1 MDVQTHVVH
10 SLHEIQIQQT
20 ETEFVTGVCQKRHVG
35 TDKRQMQAD
44 RILLDATYGMP
55 ARVRRAGWLDEAL
68 RENLRRGRNADMKN
82 DLMYHVQMRKQQDIE
97 DLKVE
102 VRQLKEENEAIRM
115 GLDGNDERGDK
126 LENQFA
132 ELHTNFETFKRQT
145 VKRQTELQ
153 RGLQFTL
160 MAVLIGYVLGIGTI
174 LL

>member
-1 MDVQTHVVH
+1 
-10 SLHEIQIQQT
+10 
-20 ETEFVTGVCQKRHVG
+20 
-35 TDKRQMQAD
+35 
-44 RILLDATYGMP
+44 
-55 ARVRRAGWLDEAL
+55 
-68 RENLRRGRNADMKN
+68 MKN

-115 GLDGNDERGDK
+115 GLGVNDEHGYKLEDK
-126 LENQFA
+126 LA
-132 ELHTNFETFKRQT
+132 ELQTNFETFKRQT

-160 MAVLIGYVLGIGTI
+160 LAVLIGYVLGVGTI

>member
-1 MDVQTHVVH
+1 
-10 SLHEIQIQQT
+10 
-20 ETEFVTGVCQKRHVG
+20 
-35 TDKRQMQAD
+35 
-44 RILLDATYGMP
+44 
-55 ARVRRAGWLDEAL
+55 
-68 RENLRRGRNADMKN
+68 MKN

-97 DLKVE
+97 DLKSE
-102 VRQLKEENEAIRM
+102 VKQLKEGNEAIRM
-115 GLDGNDERGDK
+115 GLDEHDEHGDK

-160 MAVLIGYVLGIGTI
+160 LAVLIGYVLGVGTI

>member
-1 MDVQTHVVH
+1 
-10 SLHEIQIQQT
+10 
-20 ETEFVTGVCQKRHVG
+20 
-35 TDKRQMQAD
+35 
-44 RILLDATYGMP
+44 
-55 ARVRRAGWLDEAL
+55 
-68 RENLRRGRNADMKN
+68 MKN
-82 DLMYHVQMRKQQDIE
+82 NLMYHVQMRKQQDIE

-126 LENQFA
+126 LENQLA
-132 ELHTNFETFKRQT
+132 ELQTNFETFKRQT

-160 MAVLIGYVLGIGTI
+160 LAVLIGYVLGVGTI

>member
-1 MDVQTHVVH
+1 
-10 SLHEIQIQQT
+10 
-20 ETEFVTGVCQKRHVG
+20 
-35 TDKRQMQAD
+35 
-44 RILLDATYGMP
+44 
-55 ARVRRAGWLDEAL
+55 
-68 RENLRRGRNADMKN
+68 MKN

-115 GLDGNDERGDK
+115 RLDENDKHGYKLEDK
-126 LENQFA
+126 LA
-132 ELHTNFETFKRQT
+132 ELQTNFETFKRQT

-160 MAVLIGYVLGIGTI
+160 LAVLIGYVLGVGTI

>member
-1 MDVQTHVVH
+1 
-10 SLHEIQIQQT
+10 
-20 ETEFVTGVCQKRHVG
+20 
-35 TDKRQMQAD
+35 
-44 RILLDATYGMP
+44 
-55 ARVRRAGWLDEAL
+55 
-68 RENLRRGRNADMKN
+68 MKN

-115 GLDGNDERGDK
+115 RLDENDKHGYK
-126 LENQFA
+126 LEDKFA
-132 ELHTNFETFKRQT
+132 ELQTNFETFKRQT

-160 MAVLIGYVLGIGTI
+160 LAVLIGYVLGVGTI

>member
-1 MDVQTHVVH
+1 
-10 SLHEIQIQQT
+10 
-20 ETEFVTGVCQKRHVG
+20 
-35 TDKRQMQAD
+35 
-44 RILLDATYGMP
+44 
-55 ARVRRAGWLDEAL
+55 
-68 RENLRRGRNADMKN
+68 MKN

-115 GLDGNDERGDK
+115 GLDGNDEHGYKLEDK
-126 LENQFA
+126 LA
-132 ELHTNFETFKRQT
+132 ELQTNFETFKPQT

-160 MAVLIGYVLGIGTI
+160 LAVLIGYVLGVGTI

>member
-1 MDVQTHVVH
+1 
-10 SLHEIQIQQT
+10 
-20 ETEFVTGVCQKRHVG
+20 
-35 TDKRQMQAD
+35 
-44 RILLDATYGMP
+44 
-55 ARVRRAGWLDEAL
+55 
-68 RENLRRGRNADMKN
+68 
-82 DLMYHVQMRKQQDIE
+82 MRKQQDIE

-126 LENQFA
+126 LENQLA
-132 ELHTNFETFKRQT
+132 ELQTNFETFKRQT

-160 MAVLIGYVLGIGTI
+160 LAVLIGYVLGVGTI